1 MKIVD
6 PREQQ
11 VGICAACKKPIT
23 HPGPDGE
30 CMRCLVSFGFLA
42 EDHEAGVTR
51 DRPGPLR
58 YAHFEVEID
67 DNGFPVVLGA
77 GAMAVTYR
85 ARDTI
90 LNSTVALKV
99 IGRKLAENPTAR
111 ARFLREARAAAKI
124 HHPNVARVS
133 HYGEEDGECF
143 YAMELVEG
151 ETLEARVQ
159 RDGPLALPLA
169 LEVIQQTARGL
180 AAAEVCG
187 VVHRD
192 IKPSNLMIESAASGE
207 PLVKIIDYGVAKIMA
222 SDATAQT
229 QAGFIGTPAFASP
242 EQFDEAGHQ
251 QIDARSDIYSLGA
264 TLWYLL
270 TGHTPFAG
278 RTIEEIRAKQTGALP
293 LQQLKRAHVPLPV
306 ISLLNSMLAV
316 DTAKRP
322 QSARE
327 LLGAVH
333 RCYVR
338 FEPRARM
345 RRKRLVLATAASMLI
360 ILGIAF
366 LMLLYQRARSAA
378 EVERSIA
385 VLPFENLSPGNG
397 STFFTVGM
405 QEEITANL
413 ARLADIKVIGAQSTH
428 SYSPDKSRDLPA
440 IARELGVTHLLEGSV
455 WRDNG
460 QVRLS
465 LWLVNTRDPNHP
477 WIETY
482 ERPVSDVFAMQS
494 EITRAVAARL
504 HAKFSG
510 PEKTEVDQS
519 PTKNLAAYDLYLRAR
534 EGRTLWENEADVR
547 RDSERKIAL
556 LNEAVKLDP
565 SFALAYCEL
574 AKAHG
579 RISFYKA
586 GATAEELS
594 VDHRSLAEV
603 ALQKARRLQPDLG
616 ELHLAQAFH
625 FLYVT
630 KDLDQARIETELA
643 RRTLPNNAEVED
655 IAGLVARRQGRWDEA
670 IRCLERAVTL
680 DPRAKRYPYT
690 LAETYRLLRRYEDF
704 DRTMD
709 RVIAMPT
716 TVKPGTLTVERA
728 VGDFEGRGDIGSLHA
743 AVAAASAANNL
754 DEEDLDLYGL
764 LLPLWRRDL
773 DGLFRYLT
781 AMHADGVAIAGVH
794 YPKSWFEAVA
804 ARMFGDTSKAES
816 AFAAARVQAASAVL
830 ADSTSN
836 RKLGLLAMIDA
847 GLGRRDEAVE
857 EARRAYDLASN
868 VAIDAPV
875 AACNLAIVYAWTGQ
889 SDLALAVLEEWISRP
904 AGANQP
910 DQPTYGDFKLNPVWD
925 PLRSD
930 ARFQALVQRLSPSTS
945 KH

>member
-1 MKIVD
+1 
-6 PREQQ
+6 
-11 VGICAACKKPIT
+11 
-23 HPGPDGE
+23 
-30 CMRCLVSFGFLA
+30 MRCLVSFGFLA
-42 EDHEAGVTR
+42 EDHEAGGTG

-90 LNSTVALKV
+90 LNSHVALKV
-99 IGRKLAENPTAR
+99 IGRKLADNPIAR

-133 HYGEEDGECF
+133 HYGEQDGECF

-169 LEVIQQTARGL
+169 LEIIQQTARGL

-192 IKPSNLMIESAASGE
+192 IKPSNLMIESPASDE
-207 PLVKIIDYGVAKIMA
+207 VLVKIIDYGVAKVMA
-222 SDATAQT
+222 SDSSAQT

-242 EQFDEAGHQ
+242 EQFDEAGRQ
-251 QIDARSDIYSLGA
+251 QIDGRSDIYSLGV
-264 TLWYLL
+264 TFWYLL
-270 TGHTPFAG
+270 TGHTPFVG

-293 LQQLKRAHVPLPV
+293 LQQLKRAHVPIPV

-322 QSARE
+322 ESARE

-366 LMLLYQRARSAA
+366 LTFLYQRARSAA

-413 ARLADIKVIGAQSTH
+413 ARLADMKVIGTQSTR
-428 SYSPDKSRDLPA
+428 SYLPGKNRNLPA
-440 IARELGVTHLLEGSV
+440 IAHELGVEHLVEGSV

-460 QVRLS
+460 RVRLS
-465 LWLVNTRDPNHP
+465 LRLVNTRDPNHS

-482 ERPVSDVFAMQS
+482 ERPISDVFAMQS
-494 EITRAVAARL
+494 EITRAVADRL

-519 PTKNLAAYDLYLRAR
+519 PTRDLAAYDLYLRAR

-556 LNEAVKLDP
+556 LNEAVTRDP

-579 RISFYKA
+579 RMFFYKA

-594 VDHRSLAEV
+594 VDHRSFAEV
-603 ALQKARRLQPDLG
+603 ALQKARRLRPDLG

-643 RRTLPNNAEVED
+643 RRTLPNNAEVEA
-655 IAGLVARRQGRWDEA
+655 IAGRVARRQGRWDEA
-670 IRCLERAVTL
+670 IRCLERAVSL
-680 DPRAKRYPYT
+680 DPRAKAYPYT

-704 DRTMD
+704 DRAMD

-716 TVKPGTLTVERA
+716 SVKPGTLTVERA
-728 VGDFEGRGDIGSLHA
+728 LGDFEGRADIGSLRT
-743 AVAAASAANNL
+743 AVAAASAAKNL
-754 DEEDLDLYGL
+754 DEEDLDLYGV
-764 LLPLWRRDL
+764 LLPLWNRDFNAL
-773 DGLFRYLT
+773 SRNLS
-781 AMHADGVAIAGVH
+781 AMHADGVTIAGVH
-794 YPKSWFEAVA
+794 YPRSWFEALA
-804 ARMFGDTSKAES
+804 GRMLGDASKAES
-816 AFAAARVQAASAVL
+816 AFAAARVQAASAVI
-830 ADSTSN
+830 ADSTST

-847 GLGRRDEAVE
+847 GLGHHEEAVKD
-857 EARRAYDLASN
+857 ARRAYDLASN
-868 VAIDAPV
+868 VAIDAPI

-889 SDLALAVLEEWISRP
+889 SDLALDVLEEWTTRP
-904 AGANQP
+904 AGASQP
-910 DQPTYGDFKLNPVWD
+910 NQPTYGDFQLNPVWD
-925 PLRSD
+925 PLRSN
-930 ARFQALVQRLSPSTS
+930 ARFQALVQGLSPSIS

>member
-1 MKIVD
+1 
-6 PREQQ
+6 
-11 VGICAACKKPIT
+11 
-23 HPGPDGE
+23 
-30 CMRCLVSFGFLA
+30 MRCLVSFGFLA
-42 EDHEAGVTR
+42 EDHEARGGAG
-51 DRPGPLR
+51 DRAVPGPLH

-67 DNGFPVVLGA
+67 DNGFPVALGA

-133 HYGEEDGECF
+133 HYGEQDGECF

-180 AAAEVCG
+180 AAAEACG

-207 PLVKIIDYGVAKIMA
+207 VLVKIIDYGVAKVMTP
-222 SDATAQT
+222 DATAQT

-242 EQFDEAGHQ
+242 EQFDEAGQ
-251 QIDARSDIYSLGA
+251 RQIDARSDIYSLGV
-264 TLWYLL
+264 TFWYLL
-270 TGHTPFAG
+270 TGHTPFVG
-278 RTIEEIRAKQTGALP
+278 RTIEEIRSRQTQDLP
-293 LQQLKRAHVPLPV
+293 LQKLKKAHVPMPV
-306 ISLLNSMLAV
+306 ISLLKSMLAV
-316 DTAKRP
+316 DTGKRP

-327 LLGAVH
+327 LLAAVH
-333 RCYVR
+333 RCYLR
-338 FEPRARM
+338 FEPRARL
-345 RRKRLVLATAASMLI
+345 RRKRLVLVTAGLTLA
-360 ILGIAF
+360 ILAIAF
-366 LMLLYQRARSAA
+366 ATFLYQRARSA
-378 EVERSIA
+378 VQTERSIA
-385 VLPFENLSPGNG
+385 VLPFENLTPGNEA
-397 STFFTVGM
+397 TFFTVGM

-413 ARLADIKVIGAQSTH
+413 ARLADMKVIGAQSTR
-428 SYSPDKSRDLPA
+428 SYLPDKSRNLPA
-440 IARELGVTHLLEGSV
+440 IARELGVRHLLEGSV
-455 WRDNG
+455 WRANG

-465 LWLVNTRDPNHP
+465 LRLVDTRDGDRP

-482 ERPVSDVFAMQS
+482 EHSLSDVFAMRS
-494 EITRAVAARL
+494 EITRAIVARL
-504 HAKFSG
+504 HAKFSD
-510 PEKTEVDQS
+510 PEKTEVDQ
-519 PTKNLAAYDLYLRAR
+519 PTTKDLAAYDLYLRAL
-534 EGRTLWENEADVR
+534 EGPTLWENEAEVR

-556 LNEAVKLDP
+556 LNQAVTRDP
-565 SFALAYCEL
+565 SFTLAYCEL

-579 RISFYKA
+579 RMSFYKA

-603 ALQKARRLQPDLG
+603 ALQKARRLRPDSG

-630 KDLDQARIETELA
+630 KDLDQARIETDLA
-643 RRTLPNNAEVED
+643 RRTLPNNAEVEF
-655 IAGLVARRQGRWDEA
+655 IAGRVARRQGRWDEA
-670 IRCLERAVTL
+670 IQCLERAVTL
-680 DPRAKRYPYT
+680 DPRAKAYPYT

-716 TVKPGTLTVERA
+716 SAKPGTLTVERA
-728 VGDFEGRGDIGSLHA
+728 VGDLEGRADMGSLRT

-754 DEEDLDLYGL
+754 DEEDLDLYGV
-764 LLPLWRRDL
+764 LLPLWNRDL
-773 DGLFRYLT
+773 NALFRNLS
-781 AMHADGVAIAGVH
+781 AMHADGVTIAGVQ
-794 YPKSWFEAVA
+794 YPKTWFEALA
-804 ARMFGDTSKAES
+804 ARMLGDASKAES
-816 AFAAARVQAASAVL
+816 AFGAARVQAASAVI
-830 ADSTSN
+830 ADSTSA
-836 RKLGLLAMIDA
+836 RKLGVLAMIDA
-847 GLGRRDEAVE
+847 GLGHHEEAVK

-868 VAIDAPV
+868 VAIDAPI

-889 SDLALAVLEEWISRP
+889 SDLALAVLEEWITRP

-910 DQPTYGDFKLNPVWD
+910 NQPTYGDFRVNPAWD
-925 PLRSD
+925 PLRND
-930 ARFQALVQRLSPSTS
+930 PRFEKLVDRLAPS
-945 KH
+945 KPR